1 LRKSNKNIYLVIL
14 CVVLIITSLGCT
26 GKREEKSKGDNL
38 SIIIEDGSTSDMDKI
53 NKIIDGFK
61 ETHKDWKVNVTTEE
75 DQNKLKKIIDSKE
88 FDLFI
93 CKRNTLLNEAKNGTL
108 KDLTSYFQQNAI
120 GDKFYNINISYGRV
134 ENKNYGLGLF
144 PYSIAFI
151 YNKNDIGKNFVEGK
165 SGGDLISLTPIIN
178 RKDFKIPV
186 VVPKE
191 LNEQMAISA
200 VIANNVIES
209 STLEKIYDIG
219 KEKYKSE
226 IKIQEVFN
234 TLNKLSK
241 DYKLSNQYIYRADA
255 SVIKDIE
262 SGIVPFAFISTSLA
276 KDIKESVNIETLSGV
291 DISQLKISPPV
302 IIEHIVCALGSSKNE
317 SQINRFY
324 DYLLDNDTF
333 KEFSKDNLITGNK
346 NSDTEIKGLTKE
358 MIWTVNNAKEN
369 NIVYYENLPRFF
381 MEPLNKK
388 INTLINGEYTGT
400 EWNEVVDEAY
410 ENKK

>member
-1 LRKSNKNIYLVIL
+1 
-14 CVVLIITSLGCT
+14 
-26 GKREEKSKGDNL
+26 
-38 SIIIEDGSTSDMDKI
+38 M
-53 NKIIDGFK
+53 
-61 ETHKDWKVNVTTEE
+61 
-75 DQNKLKKIIDSKE
+75 
-88 FDLFI
+88 
-93 CKRNTLLNEAKNGTL
+93 
-108 KDLTSYFQQNAI
+108 
-120 GDKFYNINISYGRV
+120 
-134 ENKNYGLGLF
+134 
-144 PYSIAFI
+144 
-151 YNKNDIGKNFVEGK
+151 
-165 SGGDLISLTPIIN
+165 
-178 RKDFKIPV
+178 
-186 VVPKE
+186 PKE